1 MKSGPYRLD
10 LTPTR
15 RPSRSCVEALRGY
28 LMGRFFVFILL
39 FTLPAFAKNNHAAGT
54 SADNN
59 GYKVES
65 IGELKEAA
73 VAETVR
79 GALESKG
86 VRVINDKGKTV
97 CEVWFNKEIT
107 AVKNEVPG
115 ANFGQIPEGA
125 FIGVI
130 NFPSNNSDF
139 RGQGIKAGFYTLRF
153 SLILQDGNHLGV
165 SPARDFFL
173 LCPTGEDKDPNSG
186 LKTEDL
192 VKLSRNASG
201 TGHPTVWFVAPA
213 TSDKDLPKVV
223 KNEQEHVILETR
235 VTTKS
240 GALAIGMVVI
250 GRTE

>member
-1 MKSGPYRLD
+1 MS
-10 LTPTR
+10 
-15 RPSRSCVEALRGY
+15 
-28 LMGRFFVFILL
+28 RFFVFILL
-39 FTLPAFAKNNHAAGT
+39 FTLLAGAGSGHAFGKSAAT
-54 SADNN
+54 N

-97 CEVWFNKEIT
+97 CEVWFNKEIP

-173 LCPTGEDKDPNSG
+173 LCPVGEDKDPS
-186 LKTEDL
+186 T
-192 VKLSRNASG
+192 
-201 TGHPTVWFVAPA
+201 
-213 TSDKDLPKVV
+213 
-223 KNEQEHVILETR
+223 Q
-235 VTTKS
+235 
-240 GALAIGMVVI
+240 
-250 GRTE
+250 

>member
-1 MKSGPYRLD
+1 MS
-10 LTPTR
+10 
-15 RPSRSCVEALRGY
+15 
-28 LMGRFFVFILL
+28 RFFLFILL
-39 FTLPAFAKNNHAAGT
+39 FTSLAFANSYHSKAAGK

-65 IGELKEAA
+65 IGELKETA
-73 VAETVR
+73 VAEAVR
-79 GALESKG
+79 GALEPKG
-86 VRVINDKGKTV
+86 VRVLNDKGKTV
-97 CEVWFNKEIT
+97 CEVWFGKEIPT
-107 AVKNEVPG
+107 IKNEVPG
-115 ANFGQIPEGA
+115 ASFGQIPEGA

-130 NFPSNNSDF
+130 HFPSDISDF
-139 RGQGIKAGFYTLRF
+139 RGQGVKAGFYTLRF
-153 SLILQDGNHLGV
+153 GLILQDGNHLGV

-173 LCPTGEDKDPNSG
+173 LCPTGEDKDPATQ
-186 LKTEDL
+186 LKTEDM

-235 VTTKS
+235 ITTKS

-250 GRTE
+250 GRTEG